1 VRVSLDV
8 LVEVPP
14 RRRRRRYRLRRLVPL
29 LLAVLAAVV
38 AGAVFG
44 AQRVAVDARPHHNPA
59 ARLRAVVRT
68 LPQARPAP
76 PRLLHGPPLLR
87 GQLGKRFLGR
97 AGILVDARTGR
108 VLWEKR
114 PHQRRPVASTTKIM
128 TALLALKEVP
138 WRSVVTVN
146 RAVTHVPLVREGLR
160 KGEHVRAW
168 KLFYSLLLYSGNDD
182 AAQLAISA
190 AGSHRA
196 FIAQMNAEAHRLG
209 LHDTHYSSASG
220 VRDQGNY
227 SSAWDLAA
235 LTRYARRSRVFR
247 RIVQRKRIEVPWSRP
262 TDAKVYV
269 NNNLLLRLYPGA
281 NGVKTGYTHAAGWCL
296 VASATRHGRT
306 LIAVVLDSPNIYS
319 DAKALLDLGFR
330 HERRSPA
337 APASHRRHGR

>member
-1 VRVSLDV
+1 M

-14 RRRRRRYRLRRLVPL
+14 SRRRRRYRLRRLAPL
-29 LLAVLAAVV
+29 LLVVLAALV

-44 AQRVAVDARPHHNPA
+44 ARRVAVDTRPLHHAP
-59 ARLRAVVRT
+59 RFRSVVRT
-68 LPQARPAP
+68 LPSAKPRPL
-76 PRLLHGPPLLR
+76 RLLHGPPLLR
-87 GQLGKRFLGR
+87 GRLGKRLLAK

-138 WRSVVTVN
+138 WRRTITVDK
-146 RAVTHVPLVREGLR
+146 AVTHVPLVREGLR

-182 AAQLAISA
+182 AAQLAISS
-190 AGSHRA
+190 AGSHGA
-196 FIAQMNAEAHRLG
+196 FIAQMNAEAQRLG
-209 LHDTHYSSASG
+209 LHDTHYTSASG

-235 LTRYARRSRVFR
+235 LTRYARRNPVFR
-247 RIVQRKRIEVPWSRP
+247 RIVRRKRIEVSWSRP
-262 TDAKVYV
+262 TNAKVYV

-306 LIAVVLDSPNIYS
+306 LIAVVLDSANIYA

-330 HERRSPA
+330 
-337 APASHRRHGR
+337 GG